1 MTGIYHQDWLSESR
15 KKYLELYSEL
25 DVLLRAVDRFFH
37 IENLDISQNDLPIK
51 NFCNEINSLKDVIYR
66 ILAIFE
72 VIIPENKK
80 NAFWFQKYAESKLFS
95 HYTRDFFKEKLYSQD
110 SPEKSIFLM
119 YDLFI
124 NLKGII
130 TELLKSGEIQYNSY
144 INIGQIISKEIRG
157 NKFLNPFQKEI
168 NPEFDSI
175 NNPLITEIV
184 RNIKESEIKK
194 IISLIYIYFF
204 RFLRFLKHVDISS
217 NNNITLNSSLLILI
231 MLKSELDLFR
241 NFLKRNVVLI
251 KNEDFK
257 SLLNLISY
265 QLSIE
270 TKRVFNQELKDIFDN
285 KNPDSLRGKIENSKG
300 ILNNLIEQSILQITQ
315 LFNKNICGE
324 DIFPKFID
332 KLAQS
337 IKLREDIFTLHRFIT
352 LLEEQAVVPEVGR
365 DIFKGMKNYMKDF
378 QNSTFNLLRYDD
390 YNEFDSFFNR
400 IINLQWTEQEKILK
414 TAKSFKIYLE
424 TTLRNIAN
432 RSELKNISVD
442 IDKIEAN
449 LKKYI

>member
-1 MTGIYHQDWLSESR
+1 MINNFQQDWLTESR
-15 KKYLELYSEL
+15 KKHWELYSEL
-25 DVLLRAVDRFFH
+25 NVLLRAVDRFFH
-37 IENLDISQNDLPIK
+37 IDNLNISQNELPVK
-51 NFCNEINSLKDVIYR
+51 NFYNEINSLRDVIFR

-80 NAFWFQKYAESKLFS
+80 NAFWFQKYAESKFFS
-95 HYTRDFFKEKLYSQD
+95 YYTRDILKEKLYSQD

-130 TELLKSGEIQYNSY
+130 TELLKSGEIQYNSF

-157 NKFLNPFQKEI
+157 NKFLNPFHKEI
-168 NPEFDSI
+168 SPEFDTI
-175 NNPLITEIV
+175 NNPPITEIV
-184 RNIKESEIKK
+184 KKIKEPEIKK
-194 IISLIYIYFF
+194 NISLIYIYFF
-204 RFLRFLKHVDISS
+204 RFLRFLKHIDISS
-217 NNNITLNSSLLILI
+217 NDTISLNSSLLILI

-241 NFLKRNVVLI
+241 NFLKRNALSI
-251 KNEDFK
+251 KNEEIK

-265 QLSIE
+265 QLSME
-270 TKRVFNQELKDIFDN
+270 TKRVFNQELKDIFQKENADN
-285 KNPDSLRGKIENSKG
+285 LRGKIENSKG

-315 LFNKNICGE
+315 YFNKNIQGE
-324 DIFPKFID
+324 DIFPNFID
-332 KLAQS
+332 KLSQS

-352 LLEEQAVVPEVGR
+352 LLEEQAAVPEVGR

-378 QNSTFNLLRYDD
+378 QHSTFSLLRYDD
-390 YNEFDSFFNR
+390 YNEFAEFFNK
-400 IINLQWTEQEKILK
+400 IFNLQWLEQDQILK
-414 TAKSFKIYLE
+414 LTKSFKIYIE

-432 RSELKNISVD
+432 RSELKNISFDVD
-442 IDKIEAN
+442 KVEAN